1 MESGVESVAAPDIKW
16 PVPPP
21 DWPLALH
28 PVQSPAPSA
37 LQVHVWAATLDLTP
51 AALAASSTTLC
62 AAEIERANRFRLMRD
77 RNRFVAGRGLLRV
90 LLSRYLQIEP
100 RQIEFVYG
108 AQGKPSLGKAF
119 LGSGLEFNLAHSH
132 NLALLA
138 VTNAGPVGVD
148 VERIDPMADTRQ
160 LVARFFSARESA
172 AFDRLPTDLK
182 PAAFFNLWTRKEAW
196 LKATGEGVGHLL
208 DQVEVSFAPG
218 APARLL
224 SLPGNA
230 RTAESWD
237 LYDLSPAPGFAAA
250 LAIAVR
256 NLRLCCWR
264 WKGEPTRV

>member
-1 MESGVESVAAPDIKW
+1 
-16 PVPPP
+16 
-21 DWPLALH
+21 
-28 PVQSPAPSA
+28 
-37 LQVHVWAATLDLTP
+37 VHVWAATLNLTP

-100 RQIEFVYG
+100 REVKFSYG
-108 AQGKPSLGKAF
+108 THGKPSLGKVFA
-119 LGSGLEFNLAHSH
+119 GSGLCFNLAHSH

-138 VTNAGPVGVD
+138 VTTAGPVGVD
-148 VERIDPMADTRQ
+148 VERIDPMADTRP

-196 LKATGEGVGHLL
+196 LKATGEGISHLL

-224 SLPGNA
+224 SLPGDG
-230 RTAESWD
+230 RTAEEWD

-250 LAIAVR
+250 LAIATR
-256 NLRLCCWR
+256 SPRPCCWS
-264 WKGEPTRV
+264 WENEPARA